1 RQRQPKALRTTRSMV
16 HAVLMG
22 DRDTFVS
29 IADETGTDED
39 WKQIL
44 KWSSEAFLEVP
55 KLVSADAEE
64 SDEEEAPTTNPQGYA
79 SFAGAADSV
88 EHFQKAYNTHR
99 ENLGG
104 PEELKPD
111 GDVGKKT

>member
-1 RQRQPKALRTTRSMV
+1 ACALPIS
-16 HAVLMG
+16 
-22 DRDTFVS
+22 
-29 IADETGTDED
+29 DED

-64 SDEEEAPTTNPQGYA
+64 SEEEEAPTTNPQGYA

-111 GDVGKKT
+111 GDVGPKTWGAIFDLYQYNMATA